1 MRARCVG
8 PRVVGAAGAG
18 AGATGAS
25 GLLVRLSNGRGR
37 GETDIAGHQGPNK
50 IIAFVAD
57 LGGLEASDGI
67 QQAQRLEDI
76 IPGDATDLHVIR

>member
-1 MRARCVG
+1 M
-8 PRVVGAAGAG
+8 
-18 AGATGAS
+18 
-25 GLLVRLSNGRGR
+25 LLVIRA
-37 GETDIAGHQGPNK
+37 IAGHQGPNK

-76 IPGDATDLHVIR
+76 IPGDATDLHVSDSSATS